1 MKNSKKT
8 NRAKNNPSSQKKE
21 RPERKTSSANS
32 SLRKLQAEFISST
45 SHQFFT
51 PLATIQSSVELL
63 EYYIKNENY
72 TRQQEIINKIKRSI
86 ANLTHTLEGITNLY
100 KYHSLKQKLNL
111 KNIPIRK
118 FVNDLLEE
126 VVVNIGGSHLILVN
140 IEPDLNMIYCDE
152 FILKQ
157 ILLNLI
163 NNAVKFSPQGG
174 QIRFDIQKKKKS
186 IEFSVKDE
194 GIGIAKSDLKKLFN
208 PFYRG
213 KNAAT
218 IPGVGLGLAIVK
230 NLSQL
235 LKAKIQCISNLKEGT
250 EFKVLVPN

>member
-140 IEPDLNMIYCDE
+140 IEPGLNMIYSDE

-174 QIRFDIQKKKKS
+174 QIRFDIQKKKK
-186 IEFSVKDE
+186 IIVFSVKDE

-208 PFYRG
+208 PFHRG

-250 EFKVLVPN
+250 EFKVLIPN